1 MNSVK
6 KITAVTFL
14 LLLLSFSFGFM
25 NVSAETEYVG
35 DCLENPEA
43 CAESLDEPVVDT
55 DENDETNLLGQE
67 TGNSSLVFEIIKMFF
82 ALLLV
87 LALIY
92 IFLYFLK
99 RRNKHGNRLK
109 SLENI
114 GGISVGQN
122 KSIQIIR
129 LGDAIY
135 LVGVGEE
142 INLLKEIKD
151 EALINQLLTERQE
164 DTSEFSADTFL
175 SLFQKK
181 QDKNKADENGF
192 KDLFNEELNDL
203 KNKRKNIINRHKED
217 HNE

>member
-1 MNSVK
+1 MK
-6 KITAVTFL
+6 WIKYIALAVFIL
-14 LLLLSFSFGFM
+14 LPFS
-25 NVSAETEYVG
+25 VSAETDYVE

-43 CAESLDEPVVDT
+43 CEEDLDEPVIDT
-55 DENDETNLLGQE
+55 NENDGSDLLGQE
-67 TGNSSLVFEIIKMFF
+67 TGSSSLFFEIIKMFF

-99 RRNKHGNRLK
+99 RRNKLGNRIK

-114 GGISVGQN
+114 GGLSVGQN

-129 LGDAIY
+129 LGSQVY
-135 LVGVGEE
+135 VVGVGEE
-142 INLLKEIKD
+142 ITLLKEIDDK
-151 EALINQLLTERQE
+151 ELIDQLLLEAEEETT
-164 DTSEFSADTFL
+164 DFSADTIL
-175 SLFQKK
+175 SMFQKK
-181 QDKNKADENGF
+181 NDRKQENENDFKN
-192 KDLFNEELNDL
+192 LFNEELSDL

>member
-1 MNSVK
+1 MNALK
-6 KITAVTFL
+6 KTIATTFL
-14 LLLLSFSFGFM
+14 LMLLILSFGFIH
-25 NVSAETEYVG
+25 VSAETEYVG

-43 CAESLDEPVVDT
+43 CEESLDEPVVDT

-99 RRNKHGNRLK
+99 RRNKLGNRLK

-151 EALINQLLTERQE
+151 EKLINQLVKEMEE
-164 DTSEFSADTFL
+164 DTSEFSTDTIL
-175 SLFQKK
+175 SLFQKR
-181 QDKNKADENGF
+181 QDKKKPEDDGF
-192 KDLFNEELNDL
+192 KHLFNEELNDL